1 MDIYF
6 FACIIMARVWGV
18 HELRIIKLIRLACEC
33 VCHEYNNNCRS
44 PIKVPTG
51 QLSTIII
58 LLPCGEG
65 KYQLFALI
73 EVSC

>member
-1 MDIYF
+1 M
-6 FACIIMARVWGV
+6 
-18 HELRIIKLIRLACEC
+18 HELGIIKLIRLACEC
-33 VCHEYNNNCRS
+33 VCREYNNNCRS

-51 QLSTIII
+51 QLSTI
-58 LLPCGEG
+58 LPCGEG